1 MAEAVASGAVR
12 LTIVALIFALAAVVA
27 APVSVQAQ
35 IFFAARPHPQ
45 FSVTPLFIV
54 ANVASGAPDV
64 PVDVIFSVAIPP
76 TRSALELEQDLFLLW
91 PGEVVPGEVV
101 PTDIAKTGIDLPAD
115 VSAQMAVIAEGRLP
129 LRAQSHFETTETETI
144 ATGAPFI
151 TVVRTG
157 GPLGLSPAAT
167 YIRIPWNPRL
177 VNQAWLVSVRLTAKS
192 LIKPMLATWI
202 ARTVSGSR
210 SLVALGVNDVDSPAM
225 FSMYYWQRDHVV
237 PVQSPARLVINFAR
251 ADRLAIDA
259 MFPPEARRQRSPSL
273 ETTDVVSL
281 FLKPAEGLAPQ
292 VLRVEFGYFS
302 GLQSWGPILIPALFF
317 ALGNVAGVLVRNV
330 AERLWRRLAGR
341 VQLGPRRASAGD
353 RATGAVISR
362 DLLAA
367 IVPGETTYDEVL
379 RLCGPEREE
388 REDLGTRGR
397 KTLIYRG
404 QRDVPRRQWA
414 SRWLAT
420 VSHWDV
426 ERHEVEIVLEN
437 DVVRDIQVRVGRTR
451 LTQP

>member
-1 MAEAVASGAVR
+1 MR
-12 LTIVALIFALAAVVA
+12 LRIVAFILILATVFAPASA
-27 APVSVQAQ
+27 QAQ
-35 IFFAARPHPQ
+35 VFFSARPHPE
-45 FSVTPLFIV
+45 FAVTPLFVV
-54 ANVASGAPDV
+54 AKVASNAADV
-64 PVDVIFSVAIPP
+64 PVEVIFSVAIPP
-76 TRSALELEQDLFLLW
+76 ARSALDLQQDLYLLW
-91 PGEVVPGEVV
+91 PGEVVATE
-101 PTDIAKTGIDLPAD
+101 TAKTGIDLPAD
-115 VSAQMAVIAEGRLP
+115 VAAQMSVIAEGRLP
-129 LRAQSHFETTETETI
+129 LRAQRHYETAEAETI

-167 YIRIPWNPRL
+167 YIRIPWSPQL
-177 VNQAWLVSVRLTAKS
+177 VNQAWLVSVQLTAKG
-192 LIKPMLATWI
+192 LVKPKPTTWLG
-202 ARTVSGSR
+202 RTVSGTR
-210 SLVALGVNDVDSPAM
+210 SLLALGLNDVDSPAM
-225 FSMYYWQRDHVV
+225 FAMYYWQRDHVV

-259 MFPPEARRQRSPSL
+259 MFPPEARRERSPSL

-281 FLKPAEGLAPQ
+281 FLAPAQSLAPQ

-341 VQLGPRRASAGD
+341 VQVGRRSASAEDLESG
-353 RATGAVISR
+353 TVISR
-362 DLLAA
+362 DRLVA
-367 IVPGETTYDEVL
+367 IVPGESTYEDVL
-379 RLCGPEREE
+379 RVCGREVEE

-404 QRDVPRRQWA
+404 RRDVPHRQWA
-414 SRWLAT
+414 WRWLAT

-426 ERHEVEIVLEN
+426 ERHEIEIVLEN
-437 DVVRDIQVRVGRTR
+437 GVVQDIQVRVGRAR
-451 LTQP
+451 LAQP